1 MTSSAVVAHIVFVIS
16 LLVTAVL
23 ASLQAL
29 GSNVLSSSNAAR
41 LVALVA
47 LVGAVYLGT
56 NRDFYMPFLGPTI
69 VPTSV
74 LKLGVPADATVSI
87 TVDAPPQ
94 ATHVMYWAATA
105 ANMPF
110 DSAAKAYSGFNNAGI
125 VQVAAGR
132 ATMKI
137 ACPGTY
143 RVGWGKLLPRHVHYR
158 FVFANGM
165 TSGVQSAP
173 VTCG

>member
-1 MTSSAVVAHIVFVIS
+1 MSSSAVVAHIVFVAA
-16 LLVTAVL
+16 LLITAVL

-56 NRDFYMPFLGPTI
+56 SRDFYMPFLGPTV

-87 TVDAPPQ
+87 TIDAPPE

-105 ANMPF
+105 SNMPLE
-110 DSAAKAYSGFNNAGI
+110 SAAKAYSGFNNAGI

-158 FVFANGM
+158 YIFANGM
-165 TSGVQSAP
+165 TSAVRTAP
-173 VTCG
+173 VTCA